1 MESIKTIVVEDVS
14 LELKGTLSIIRNEI
28 PEVEVILSLIHI

>member
-1 MESIKTIVVEDVS
+1 MEIIKTIVVEDVS

-28 PEVEVILSLIHI
+28 PEVEVI

>member
-1 MESIKTIVVEDVS
+1 MEKFKTIVVEDVS

-28 PEVEVILSLIHI
+28 PDDVR